1 MSKPILAVVGRP
13 NVGKSTFFNRIIGER
28 KAIVEDVPGVTR
40 DRIYAETEWNGREF
54 AIIDTGGIE
63 ASTDDPILSQMRD
76 QAVVAMD
83 MADLILFMVDGKEGL
98 TTADIE
104 VGAILRRTGKKVI
117 LVVNKIDNPSK
128 MPDTIYDFYELGLGE
143 PIPISSANMLNIG
156 DLLDEIVNISL
167 ETEAPYWRYMSFEY
181 SGFFS
186 ASITDD
192 KLLMSWAKDGFQDTA
207 SIEEL
212 IQCNSKLDSVKAY
225 LVNEH
230 YSWME
235 NAPTAVIKTTRELD
249 DWILKTKEF
258 MRRKKCG
265 TPVFDFN
272 IIKPSYQVASLNH
285 PSKYRQM
292 ARNFSDKDALLIRY
306 KSKASG
312 GYVAS
317 KAKIRDVISDSI
329 HDACFFKKEEAVE
342 KLMTLVGCGIY
353 AEAFFEL
360 VRIDT
365 KKNLWVVRIEQES
378 SRQSSNICYLENPAR
393 AGKSGALQ
401 NVRGLSDIGKAY
413 HFSSKESAEAKAALL
428 RPMLGIISAEV
439 VEDEEYIEKLRKEGL
454 MK

>member
-1 MSKPILAVVGRP
+1 M
-13 NVGKSTFFNRIIGER
+13 
-28 KAIVEDVPGVTR
+28 
-40 DRIYAETEWNGREF
+40 
-54 AIIDTGGIE
+54 
-63 ASTDDPILSQMRD
+63 
-76 QAVVAMD
+76 
-83 MADLILFMVDGKEGL
+83 
-98 TTADIE
+98 
-104 VGAILRRTGKKVI
+104 
-117 LVVNKIDNPSK
+117 
-128 MPDTIYDFYELGLGE
+128 
-143 PIPISSANMLNIG
+143 
-156 DLLDEIVNISL
+156 
-167 ETEAPYWRYMSFEY
+167 
-181 SGFFS
+181 
-186 ASITDD
+186 
-192 KLLMSWAKDGFQDTA
+192 
-207 SIEEL
+207 
-212 IQCNSKLDSVKAY
+212 KAY

-353 AEAFFEL
+353 EEAFFEL

-439 VEDEEYIEKLRKEGL
+439 VEDEEYIEKLKKEGL